1 MKKNHQSICGTWVA
15 GALVIASLVPV
26 ELHAEELFVDTGRL
40 SGLEFE
46 HFNGMSG
53 ALYFVEMMGAGGGFF
68 DYDND
73 GDLDVYLVQGA
84 RLERGESQPEHF
96 DQLYRNDLVV
106 HPDGSRELTFTNV
119 TSASQLS
126 IAAYG
131 MGVTLA
137 DYDNDGWSDIYVLNF
152 GPNEL
157 WRNNGDGTFSDVT
170 QSSGSSDDGWST
182 SGAFADFDRDG
193 WLDLYV
199 VNYVDYTIATH
210 HPCHTAAGL
219 PEYCGPRTRH
229 GVPDRLLRNRGDG
242 SFEDVTTKSGIAQTT
257 SRGLGITV
265 GDFDGDGWD
274 DFYVANDAD
283 PNQLWMNQG
292 DGSFLDE
299 ALLAGCALNGEGL
312 AEAGMGVSA
321 GDFDNDGDDDLFVT
335 HLVGETNTL
344 YEQEAGGWFSDRSL
358 RSGLGAPSWSSTG
371 FGTAWLD
378 YDNDG
383 WLDLMVMNGEV
394 RLIRNQ
400 IRGVDPHPL
409 RQRNQLFRGIGEGRF
424 EDVSAIAGTAMALE
438 EVSRAGV
445 FGDIDNDGDT
455 DVLVTNNRGVVRLLI
470 NQTGQDRRWL
480 GLRLLDGTRDALG
493 AEVVVITEDQT
504 FRRVVRPSGSY
515 LASSDPPV
523 LVGLGVNDTPVKVRV
538 RWVDGTIEQWENV
551 SINRYVVL
559 HRGAGSSSHEGS

>member
-1 MKKNHQSICGTWVA
+1 M
-15 GALVIASLVPV
+15 
-26 ELHAEELFVDTGRL
+26 
-40 SGLEFE
+40 
-46 HFNGMSG
+46 
-53 ALYFVEMMGAGGGFF
+53 
-68 DYDND
+68 
-73 GDLDVYLVQGA
+73 
-84 RLERGESQPEHF
+84 
-96 DQLYRNDLVV
+96 
-106 HPDGSRELTFTNV
+106 

-219 PEYCGPRTRH
+219 PEYCGPRSRH